1 MKGVFRTK
9 NPLSQGGGKYKGRSA
24 PESTVNLGKTPIHVI
39 LTEKVD
45 LLGEVTVE
53 R

>member
-1 MKGVFRTK
+1 MKSVFSTK
-9 NPLSQGGGKYKGRSA
+9 NPLSQGGKYKGRSA

>member
-9 NPLSQGGGKYKGRSA
+9 NPLSQGGGEYNGRA